1 MPIDEL
7 VQKFGITVGLL
18 LYFIWRDYK
27 TTKEY
32 NDYIKQIASQ
42 AVAAINKS
50 TEVDEKMLAVTD
62 RLEKRLDRNASTRS
76 T

>member
-7 VQKFGITVGLL
+7 VQKFGLTVGLL
-18 LYFIWRDYK
+18 LWFIYRDYK

-32 NDYIKQIASQ
+32 NDYIKQIAAQ

-50 TEVDEKMLAVTD
+50 TEVDEKMLAVAG
-62 RLEKRLDRNASTRS
+62 RLEKRLDDNAGVK
-76 T
+76 